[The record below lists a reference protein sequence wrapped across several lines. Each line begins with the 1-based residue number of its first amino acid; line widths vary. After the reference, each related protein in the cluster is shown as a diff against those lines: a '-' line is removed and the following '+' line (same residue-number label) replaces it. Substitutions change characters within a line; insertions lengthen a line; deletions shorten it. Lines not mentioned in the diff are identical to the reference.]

1 MYFLSIATP
10 KRCVIITALLVIQL
24 VLAEC
29 SAQSLNGVR
38 IGDSASTLQ
47 ALNLQ
52 QISRVGEA
60 GMKVTKF
67 KLPNGNELSVTYDS
81 RADRI
86 LYIVNDWNLTSQ
98 SNAVGSSNLVFGS
111 TNLKDIRKMY
121 GSNGFSWKT
130 VFMQRSGNELIMFN
144 AYEIRKKR
152 NGVVVFVTSVD
163 VEEYH
168 SAGADSKLVP
178 KLARLQAV
186 IVADERYLDAIWGE
200 EKIYDGVS
208 RPISWKD

>member
-1 MYFLSIATP
+1 MHSILVAKP
-10 KRCVIITALLVIQL
+10 KRYVVITVLLIIQL
-24 VLAEC
+24 ALAEC

-38 IGDSASTLQ
+38 IGDPASTLQ

-52 QISRVGEA
+52 QISRAGEA
-60 GMKVTKF
+60 GIKVTKF

-86 LYIVNDWNLTSQ
+86 LYIENDWNLTSQ
-98 SNAVGSSNLVFGS
+98 SRAVGASNLAFGS
-111 TNLKDIRKMY
+111 TNLRDIRKMY
-121 GSNGFSWKT
+121 GSNGFSWKK

-144 AYEIRKKR
+144 AYEIKNKR

-163 VEEYH
+163 IQEHH
-168 SAGADSKLVP
+168 SAGADSQLLP
-178 KLARLQAV
+178 QLARLQAI